1 MATVPK
7 AGSSSPFVGL
17 DAALQCAPLDVIK
30 PLMRKPKSKKSSN
43 RRSTDTAAW
52 TCQASFLNSC
62 KDHQMSDA
70 QKITELSIQAKST
83 EPSIAIVRVTT
94 HEAEMKFE
102 ISQDLA
108 HRICTDLE
116 RFLTR

>member
-1 MATVPK
+1 
-7 AGSSSPFVGL
+7 
-17 DAALQCAPLDVIK
+17 
-30 PLMRKPKSKKSSN
+30 
-43 RRSTDTAAW
+43 
-52 TCQASFLNSC
+52 
-62 KDHQMSDA
+62 MSDA

-102 ISQDLA
+102 ITQDLA
-108 HRICTDLE
+108 HKICTDLE